1 MDYRNDDERRYES
14 YVPSDAELRRSR
26 SVNRVGS
33 SERIKKRLKKKAK
46 KQKRRTIMHRLGIG
60 ALICAMLL
68 IVVGTGIGIGMYTA
82 VSTEIHDMNINELA
96 LNHASYIM
104 YTDDAGNEVQLE
116 QIKTSVNREWV
127 ASEDIS
133 DNLKNA
139 AVAIEDQRFYKH
151 HGVDI
156 KRTMGATVKF
166 VLSKI
171 GIGDSSYGGSTI
183 TQQVIK
189 NITNETDK
197 SATRKVKEMMRAIAI
212 EKQLEKDEILTMYLN
227 IAFFANNCY
236 GVEAAAKMYFGKSAD
251 EVNIQE
257 AATIV
262 GITQYPT
269 RFDPYAN
276 PDNAIEKRN
285 RVIGKMLELGMITE
299 EEHDKAVKSS
309 LKLVGKKGS
318 GSGKVSSYFVD
329 QVTSDV
335 IADLQAKKGYSKDFA
350 EQQLTNGGL
359 KIYSTVDPKIQKI
372 MENVFEDTA
381 NFPNSSAESAMVI
394 IDPYTGAV
402 KGMVGGLGA
411 KTDVRGFNRAT
422 QAKRQPGSAI
432 KPLSVYAPALELGKI
447 NQSSVITDEKITIGS
462 DDWEPSNSYK
472 GFKGNMLVHEAVG
485 RSSNIPAVKVLDM
498 IGINKSFSYL
508 ENNFKLSTLQSAD
521 KNYSSLALGGL
532 TTGVTVKEMAA
543 AYSIFVN
550 NGRYI
555 KPYTYTKVVD
565 SSGNVVLENN
575 ISPVQTLKEST
586 AYIMS
591 DFLLEPV
598 NGGYGTARS
607 AKLSSIT
614 TYGKTGTTNDNYD
627 KWFVGYTPYY
637 VGAVWYGYDKPKSV
651 GGSNPCTTVWKKV
664 MEEVHSGLSE
674 KELPIPDDVVSVE
687 VCKNSGNVAK
697 SSCSS
702 IIGFYEKGKQPKRT
716 CFKHSYKSYNSAEKT
731 ESPEGLE
738 VPYETE
744 RAEGTEES
752 EESEET
758 DFYDE
763 SDPPV
768 TVEAPEKTS
777 EPERVEA
784 PVKTKSP
791 SSATSVPSKEE

>member
-1 MDYRNDDERRYES
+1 MDYRNDGERKYEA
-14 YVPSDAELRRSR
+14 YVPSDTELRRNRSGNRSASR
-26 SVNRVGS
+26 AGS
-33 SERIKKRLKKKAK
+33 SERVKKRLKKKARR
-46 KQKRRTIMHRLGIG
+46 QRRRTVMNRIGI
-60 ALICAMLL
+60 AVLICAMLF
-68 IVVGTGIGIGMYTA
+68 IIVGTGIGIGMYTA
-82 VSTEIHDMNINELA
+82 VSTEIRDMNISELA
-96 LNHASYIM
+96 LNHASYVM
-104 YTDDAGNEVQLE
+104 YTDNAGNEVQLE

-133 DNLKNA
+133 ENLKKA

-156 KRTMGATVKF
+156 KRTVGATVKF

-197 SATRKVKEMMRAIAI
+197 SATRKIKEMMRAIAI

-236 GVEAAAKMYFGKSAD
+236 GVEAASEMYFGKSAD

-276 PDNAIEKRN
+276 PENAIEKRN
-285 RVIGKMLELGMITE
+285 LVIGKMLELDMISQ
-299 EEHDKAVKSS
+299 EEHDKAVESS
-309 LKLVGKKGS
+309 LKLVGKKSNGS
-318 GSGKVSSYFVD
+318 GRVSSYFVD

-335 IADLQAKKGYSKDFA
+335 IADLQSKKGYSEEFA

-359 KIYSTVDPKIQKI
+359 RIYSTIDPQIQKA
-372 MENVFEDTA
+372 MENVFENPS
-381 NFPNSSAESAMVI
+381 NFPSASAESAMVI
-394 IDPYTGAV
+394 IDPYTGAI

-422 QAKRQPGSAI
+422 QAKRQPGSSI
-432 KPLSVYAPALELGKI
+432 KPLSVYAPGLELGKI
-447 NQSSVITDEKITIGS
+447 NQSSVIKDERITIGS
-462 DDWEPSNSYK
+462 DNWKPSNAYS

-498 IGINKSFSYL
+498 IGINKAYSYL
-508 ENNFKLSTLQSAD
+508 ENNFKLSTLESAD

-532 TTGVTVKEMAA
+532 TKGVTVKEMAA
-543 AYSIFVN
+543 AYSVFVN

-565 SSGNVVLENN
+565 SSGNVVLENK

-591 DFLLEPV
+591 DLLLEPV
-598 NGGYGTARS
+598 NSGYGTARS

-614 TYGKTGTTNDNYD
+614 TYGKTGTTNDNFD
-627 KWFVGYTPYY
+627 KWFVGFTPYY
-637 VGAVWYGYDKPKSV
+637 VGAVWYGYDTPKSV
-651 GGSNPCTTVWKKV
+651 GGSNPCTSVWKKV
-664 MEEVHSGLSE
+664 MEQVHSGLSE
-674 KELPIPDDVVSVE
+674 KELPVPDDVVSARI
-687 VCKNSGNVAK
+687 CTNSGNIAK
-697 SSCSS
+697 SSCTS
-702 IIGFYEKGKQPKRT
+702 IIGYYENGKQPKRT
-716 CFKHSYKSYNSAEKT
+716 CFKHTYSSSEEPEETEKPEGSEEPDSSEKPEASSTAEAAEKT
-731 ESPEGLE
+731 PGPEK
-738 VPYETE
+738 T
-744 RAEGTEES
+744 T
-752 EESEET
+752 
-758 DFYDE
+758 
-763 SDPPV
+763 
-768 TVEAPEKTS
+768 APEKTK
-777 EPERVEA
+777 A
-784 PVKTKSP
+784 P
-791 SSATSVPSKEE
+791 SSATTVPSKEE

>member
-1 MDYRNDDERRYES
+1 MDYRDDNERRYES
-14 YVPSDAELRRSR
+14 YVPSDAELRRKR
-26 SVNRVGS
+26 SAGS
-33 SERIKKRLKKKAK
+33 SERIKKRLKQKAR
-46 KQKRRTIMHRLGIG
+46 KQKRRTIMHRIGIG
-60 ALICAMLL
+60 ALICGLLL

-82 VSTEIHDMNINELA
+82 VSTEINDMNINELA
-96 LNHASYIM
+96 LNHASYVM
-104 YTDDAGNEVQLE
+104 YTDDAGNEIQLE

-127 ASEDIS
+127 ASEKIS

-156 KRTMGATVKF
+156 KRTVGATVKF

-197 SATRKVKEMMRAIAI
+197 SATRKIKEMMRAIAI

-236 GVEAAAKMYFGKSAD
+236 GVEAAAEMYFGKSAD

-276 PDNAIEKRN
+276 PENATEKRN
-285 RVIGKMLELGMITE
+285 LVIGKMLELGMISQ

-309 LKLVGKKGS
+309 LKLVGKKGN

-359 KIYSTVDPKIQKI
+359 RIYSTVDPEIQKV
-372 MENVFEDTA
+372 MESVFENTS

-394 IDPYTGAV
+394 IDPYTGAI

-447 NQSSVITDEKITIGS
+447 NQSSVIIDEKITIGS
-462 DDWEPSNSYK
+462 DDWEPSNAYK

-485 RSSNIPAVKVLDM
+485 RSANIPAVKVLDM
-498 IGINKSFSYL
+498 IGINRAFSYL
-508 ENNFKLSTLQSAD
+508 ENNFKLSTLESAD

-532 TTGVTVKEMAA
+532 TKGVTVKEMAA
-543 AYSIFVN
+543 AYSVFVN
-550 NGRYI
+550 RGRYI

-565 SSGNVVLENN
+565 SSGNVVLENKV
-575 ISPVQTLKEST
+575 SPVQTLKEST

-591 DFLLEPV
+591 DLLLEPV
-598 NGGYGTARS
+598 NSGYGTARS
-607 AKLSSIT
+607 AKLSSIA

-637 VGAVWYGYDKPKSV
+637 VGAVWYGYDTPKSV
-651 GGSNPCTTVWKKV
+651 GGSNPCTSVWKKV
-664 MEEVHSGLSE
+664 MEQIHSGLPE
-674 KELPIPDDVVSVE
+674 KELPMPDDVVSAKI
-687 VCKNSGNVAK
+687 CTNSGNIAK
-697 SSCSS
+697 ASCNS
-702 IIGFYEKGKQPKRT
+702 IIAYYEKGKQPKRT
-716 CFKHSYKSYNSAEKT
+716 CFRHTYSSGEA
-731 ESPEGLE
+731 PE
-738 VPYETE
+738 ETTNPD
-744 RAEGTEES
+744 AS
-752 EESEET
+752 EEPDASEKP
-758 DFYDE
+758 E
-763 SDPPV
+763 S
-768 TVEAPEKTS
+768 TSTAEAPEKTT
-777 EPERVEA
+777 EPEKTQA

-791 SSATSVPSKEE
+791 TSATSVPSKEE

>member
-1 MDYRNDDERRYES
+1 MDYRNDNERRYES
-14 YVPSDAELRRSR
+14 YVPSDEELRRKR
-26 SVNRVGS
+26 SAGS
-33 SERIKKRLKKKAK
+33 SERIKKRLKQKAR
-46 KQKRRTIMHRLGIG
+46 KQKRRTILHRIGIG
-60 ALICAMLL
+60 ALICGMLFV
-68 IVVGTGIGIGMYTA
+68 VVGTGIAIGMYTA
-82 VSTEIHDMNINELA
+82 VSTEIGDMNINELA
-96 LNHASYIM
+96 LNNASYVM

-127 ASEDIS
+127 ASEEIS

-156 KRTMGATVKF
+156 KRTIGATVKF

-197 SATRKVKEMMRAIAI
+197 SATRKIKEMMRAIAI

-236 GVEAAAKMYFGKSAD
+236 GVEAAAEMYFGKSAD

-276 PDNAIEKRN
+276 PDNATEKRN
-285 RVIGKMLELGMITE
+285 LVIGKMLELGMISQ
-299 EEHDKAVKSS
+299 EEHDKAVKSP
-309 LKLVGKKGS
+309 LKLVGKKGN
-318 GSGKVSSYFVD
+318 GGGRVSSYFVD

-335 IADLQAKKGYSKDFA
+335 IADLQAKKGYSRDFA

-359 KIYSTVDPKIQKI
+359 RIYSTVDPEIQDI
-372 MENVFEDTA
+372 MESVFENTA

-432 KPLSVYAPALELGKI
+432 KPLAVYAPALEFGKI
-447 NQSSVITDEKITIGS
+447 NQSSVIIDEKITIGS

-472 GFKGNMLVHEAVG
+472 GFKGNMLVHEAIG
-485 RSSNIPAVKVLDM
+485 RSANIPAVKVLDM
-498 IGINKSFSYL
+498 IGINRSFSYL
-508 ENNFKLSTLQSAD
+508 ENNFKLSTLESAD

-532 TTGVTVKEMAA
+532 TKGVTIKEMAA

-550 NGRYI
+550 KGRYI

-565 SSGNVVLENN
+565 SSGNVVLENKV
-575 ISPVQTLKEST
+575 SPVQTLKEST

-591 DFLLEPV
+591 DLLLEPV
-598 NGGYGTARS
+598 NSSYGTARS

-651 GGSNPCTTVWKKV
+651 GGSNPCTSVWKKV
-664 MEEVHSGLSE
+664 MEQIHSGLPD
-674 KELPIPDDVVSVE
+674 KELPVPDDVVSAE
-687 VCKNSGNVAK
+687 ICTNSGNIAK
-697 SSCSS
+697 ETCKS
-702 IIGFYEKGKQPKRT
+702 IIGYYEKGKQPKRT
-716 CFKHSYKSYNSAEKT
+716 CFKHSYSSGGEAE
-731 ESPEGLE
+731 
-738 VPYETE
+738 ETE
-744 RAEGTEES
+744 NPDASQEPDSSEKPES
-752 EESEET
+752 TST
-758 DFYDE
+758 AQ
-763 SDPPV
+763 
-768 TVEAPEKTS
+768 TPEKTP
-777 EPERVEA
+777 EPEKTEA

-791 SSATSVPSKEE
+791 SAATTVPSKEE

>member
-1 MDYRNDDERRYES
+1 MDYRDDNERRYES
-14 YVPSDAELRRSR
+14 YVPADAELRRNRSVSR
-26 SVNRVGS
+26 SGS
-33 SERIKKRLKKKAK
+33 SDRIKKRLKQKAK
-46 KQKRRTIMHRLGIG
+46 KQKRRTIMRRMGIG
-60 ALICAMLL
+60 ALICALIL
-68 IVVGTGIGIGMYTA
+68 IVVGAGIGIGMYTA
-82 VSTEIHDMNINELA
+82 VSTEINDMNINELA
-96 LNHASYIM
+96 LNHASYVM

-156 KRTMGATVKF
+156 KRTVGATVKF

-197 SATRKVKEMMRAIAI
+197 SATRKIKEMMRAIAI

-236 GVEAAAKMYFGKSAD
+236 GVEAAANVYFGKSAD

-276 PDNAIEKRN
+276 PKNATEKRN
-285 RVIGKMLELGMITE
+285 LVIGKMLELGMISQ
-299 EEHDKAVKSS
+299 EEHDKAVKSP
-309 LKLVGKKGS
+309 LKLVGKKGNS
-318 GSGKVSSYFVD
+318 IGRVSSYFVD

-359 KIYSTVDPKIQKI
+359 RIYSTVDPEIQNI
-372 MENVFEDTA
+372 MEDVFENTS

-402 KGMVGGLGA
+402 KGMVGGLGQ

-422 QAKRQPGSAI
+422 QAKRQPGSSI

-447 NQSSVITDEKITIGS
+447 NQSSVIIDEKITIGS

-485 RSSNIPAVKVLDM
+485 RSANIPAVKVLDM
-498 IGINKSFSYL
+498 VGINKSFSFL
-508 ENNFKLSTLQSAD
+508 ENNFKLSTLESAD

-532 TTGVTVKEMAA
+532 TKGVTVKEMAA
-543 AYSIFVN
+543 AYAIFVN
-550 NGRYI
+550 KGRYI

-565 SSGNVVLENN
+565 SSGTVVLENKV
-575 ISPVQTLKEST
+575 SAVQTLKEST

-591 DFLLEPV
+591 DLLLEPV
-598 NGGYGTARS
+598 NSSYGTARS
-607 AKLSSIT
+607 AKLSSVA

-627 KWFVGYTPYY
+627 KWFVGYTPHY
-637 VGAVWYGYDKPKSV
+637 VGAVWYGYDTPRSV
-651 GGSNPCTTVWKKV
+651 GGSNPCTSVWKKV
-664 MEEVHSGLSE
+664 MERVHEGVSS
-674 KELPIPDDVVSVE
+674 KELPIPDDVVSAKI
-687 VCKNSGNVAK
+687 CTNSGNIAK
-697 SSCSS
+697 ASCNS
-702 IIGFYEKGKQPKRT
+702 IIAYYEKGKQPKRT
-716 CFKHSYKSYNSAEKT
+716 CFRHSYVSGE
-731 ESPEGLE
+731 EPE
-738 VPYETE
+738 ETE
-744 RAEGTEES
+744 NPDSS
-752 EESEET
+752 EEPDASEKP
-758 DFYDE
+758 E
-763 SDPPV
+763 S
-768 TVEAPEKTS
+768 TSTAGTPEKTS
-777 EPERVEA
+777 EPEKTQA

-791 SSATSVPSKEE
+791 TSATSVPSKEE